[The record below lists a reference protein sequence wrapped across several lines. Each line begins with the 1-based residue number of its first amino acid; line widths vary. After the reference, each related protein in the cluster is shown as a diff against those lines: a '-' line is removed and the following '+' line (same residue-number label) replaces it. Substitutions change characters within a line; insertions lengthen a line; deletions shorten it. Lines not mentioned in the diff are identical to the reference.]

1 MPPPGRPV
9 GGFGYRDHRIKEYL
23 GNGEFAPA
31 PWNPDDAAAW
41 MRMYFRPDDPS
52 TRCHRDN
59 YEPFNCGAL
68 IPTVYWTLVHNKH
81 RFSYRKSPTV
91 GLGFHEPEDD
101 IISPGAFTTP
111 RAFANAAFTI
121 AIASLPGGPDV
132 QDFFVKVHE
141 RYAIWELAGHL
152 GSHDLD
158 SVKAVLNGHCLGLD
172 HGCDTLH
179 RTTSQ
184 QLPTVRTK
192 KATFTNTGNQSHYF
206 RGSDMTP
213 LNGARR
219 VGFGTPDAAAY
230 MHLNGPGE
238 AAEIRI
244 SFPES
249 GYYSFHFAVR
259 PQHNAAAWISKDDGT
274 PSNWAPGT
282 PPGSWAWTDNGPSVC
297 FSAGLH
303 NIAIAYDGDLA
314 IEAVWLRLTQ
324 PAMCPVTSPPPGE
337 PPPSEPEPSECP
349 GHPNWPPGR
358 PCP

>member
-1 MPPPGRPV
+1 MPQRQLRALQLWCADTHCLLDLGPQQAPILLQEIP
-9 GGFGYRDHRIKEYL
+9 YR
-23 GNGEFAPA
+23 
-31 PWNPDDAAAW
+31 
-41 MRMYFRPDDPS
+41 
-52 TRCHRDN
+52 
-59 YEPFNCGAL
+59 
-68 IPTVYWTLVHNKH
+68 
-81 RFSYRKSPTV
+81 
-91 GLGFHEPEDD
+91 GLGL
-101 IISPGAFTTP
+101 P
-111 RAFANAAFTI
+111 RTGGRHNLAFTI